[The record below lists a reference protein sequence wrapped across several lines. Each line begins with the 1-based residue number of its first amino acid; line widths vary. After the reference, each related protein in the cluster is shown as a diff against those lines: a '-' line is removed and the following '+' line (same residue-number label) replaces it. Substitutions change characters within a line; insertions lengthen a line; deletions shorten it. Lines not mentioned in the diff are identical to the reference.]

1 MVLEIICIVLI
12 LFWVVLLIRVILSW
26 IPALP
31 EPLRPVANFVRSMT
45 DPLIVPLR
53 SVLPPVQL
61 GAVAL
66 DLSIIVLFFVVVVVQ
81 SLLGCR

>member
-1 MVLEIICIVLI
+1 MVLRIICTILI

-31 EPLRPVANFVRSMT
+31 DPLRPVARFVRSVT

-53 SVLPPVQL
+53 SVLPPVQM